1 MVEREVKYEVKFIL
15 LKYVEGEDIDV
26 FLRFF
31 ECLVIFYKWQKVE
44 WVFRLIL

>member
-1 MVEREVKYEVKFIL
+1 MREWEINLVVMVEREVKYEVKFIL

-31 ECLVIFYKWQKVE
+31 ECLVIFYKW
-44 WVFRLIL
+44 